1 MDDNSITA
9 GDCTT
14 LRVHIENV
22 QAATLSG
29 AEYANSGVTG
39 PHWAGSTCPASTTT
53 YTLHVVKLDSSTEHR
68 TVTVNV
74 TPCVPNLV
82 SPAEGAT
89 LDNGRTDHTDDI
101 VWDFDWSDCAGATQ
115 YHLYVIKSGAS
126 IPVVDKDDIPAS
138 SYHHVQ
144 SGAYISAAN
153 LTGWTWKVRARVGGA
168 WNDWSPTRSFS
179 VEPPDTD

>member
-1 MDDNSITA
+1 
-9 GDCTT
+9 
-14 LRVHIENV
+14 
-22 QAATLSG
+22 
-29 AEYANSGVTG
+29 VTG
-39 PHWAGSTCPASTTT
+39 PHWSGSTCPASTTI
-53 YTLHVVKLDSSTEHR
+53 YTLHVIKLDSSTEDKTV
-68 TVTVNV
+68 TVTVNPAGP

-144 SGAYISAAN
+144 SGAYIPAAN

-168 WNDWSPTRSFS
+168 WNDWSLTRSFS